1 MPVRTY
7 INVKSVA
14 LVFVACAMAGIGQA
28 DIYRW
33 VDEQGVVH
41 YSDQAPAGVDA
52 QKKAYN
58 NVATPFRSV
67 PPSAFPKEQGSQ
79 PAPTVNPE
87 KTNEEQ
93 DLGEGEKDP
102 KSKQSRG
109 TADLTDA
116 VKYNDADKQ
125 TLSERKQQIIE
136 DTDEPA
142 SKLSERKSQINAE
155 YKKILNEYR
164 ARRQTTD

>member
-1 MPVRTY
+1 MPVKTY

-14 LVFVACAMAGIGQA
+14 LVFASCAMAGIVQA

-58 NVATPFRSV
+58 NVATPFRNVS
-67 PPSAFPKEQGSQ
+67 PSAFPKEPVSQ
-79 PAPTVNPE
+79 PVPTVNPE
-87 KTNEEQ
+87 KTDEEQ
-93 DLGEGEKDP
+93 DSGEVEKDP
-102 KSKQSRG
+102 KSKRSRG

-136 DTDEPA
+136 DTHEPA
-142 SKLSERKSQINAE
+142 SKLSERKSKINAE
-155 YKKILNEYR
+155 YKKILNDYR